1 MTLTAGEARYIVMNI
16 GHIDLDKTVLVVAE
30 IGNNH
35 AGSYSLAE
43 EMIGRAAEAGAEAVK
58 FQTIVPER
66 LVTRDQTDRLAQLKR
81 ICLGYGEFERLAK
94 VAAAEGVLFM
104 STPFDLDSLAMLAPL
119 VAAITIA
126 SGDNNCYPL
135 IEAAARTDLPL
146 VVSSGAATM
155 AELTTLRDR
164 IRRVWAG
171 RASAPDL
178 AILHCVMA
186 YPTPP
191 SSANLGAIEKIRAL
205 GVTAGYSDHTIGVD
219 AAPIAVALGARLI
232 EKHFTIDKFHSDF
245 RDHQLSADPDDL
257 KEMIVRIRG
266 VEQLIG
272 DGEKRVL
279 EVETANRDAVRR
291 SLAAARDMAAGEVI
305 DADGVTWLRPGT
317 GFPPDQESTLIGRR
331 LTRAIAGGELF
342 TAAHIGIATDAAD

>member
-1 MTLTAGEARYIVMNI
+1 MKI
-16 GHIDLDKTVLVVAE
+16 GHLDLDQHVVVVAE

-35 AGSYSLAE
+35 EGSYGLAE

-66 LVTRDQTDRLAQLKR
+66 LVTSDQTDRLAQLRR
-81 ICLGYGEFERLAK
+81 ICLGPADFERLAK

-119 VAAITIA
+119 VAAVKIA

-146 VVSSGAATM
+146 VVSSGGATL
-155 AELTTLRDR
+155 AELTTLRNR
-164 IRRVWAG
+164 IRRVRAG

-186 YPTPP
+186 YPTPL
-191 SSANLGAIEKIRAL
+191 SSANLGALESIRAL
-205 GVTAGYSDHTIGVD
+205 GVTAGYSDHTIGID

-232 EKHFTIDKFHSDF
+232 EKHFTIDKNHSDF

-257 KEMIVRIRG
+257 RAMIERIRL

-272 DGEKRVL
+272 DGGKRVM
-279 EVETANRDAVRR
+279 EVEAANRDAVRR
-291 SLAAARDMAAGEVI
+291 SLAAAHDMAAGEVI

-317 GFPPDQESTLIGRR
+317 GMPPDQEANLIGRR
-331 LTRAIAGGELF
+331 LTRSIAGGELF
-342 TAAHIGIATDAAD
+342 TAAHVGIAAGVGD

>member
-1 MTLTAGEARYIVMNI
+1 MALTAGEARHIVMNI

-35 AGSYSLAE
+35 EGSYGLAE
-43 EMIGRAAEAGAEAVK
+43 EMIGRAAAAGAQAVK

-66 LVTRDQTDRLAQLKR
+66 LVTRDQTDRLAQLRR
-81 ICLGYGEFERLAK
+81 ICLSYGDFERLAK
-94 VAAAEGVLFM
+94 VATVEGVLFL

-119 VAAITIA
+119 VAAIKIA

-164 IRRVWAG
+164 IGRVRAG

-191 SSANLGAIEKIRAL
+191 SSANLGAIEWIRAL
-205 GVTAGYSDHTIGVD
+205 GVTAGYSDHTIGID
-219 AAPIAVALGARLI
+219 AAPVAVALGARLI
-232 EKHFTIDKFHSDF
+232 EKHFTIDKNQSDF

-257 KEMIVRIRG
+257 RQMIERIRL

-279 EVETANRDAVRR
+279 QVEAANRDTVRR

-317 GFPPDQESTLIGRR
+317 GLPPDQESILIGRR
-331 LTRAIAGGELF
+331 LMRPIAGGELF
-342 TAAHIGIATDAAD
+342 TAAHIGIAADAAD